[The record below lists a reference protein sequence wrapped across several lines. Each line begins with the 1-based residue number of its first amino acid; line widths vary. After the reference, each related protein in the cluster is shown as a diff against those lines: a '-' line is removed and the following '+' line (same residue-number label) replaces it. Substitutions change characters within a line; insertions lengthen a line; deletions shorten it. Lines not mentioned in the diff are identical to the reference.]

1 MEMQEAAQEVSK
13 RRKAKGEVSCEIG
26 IGIHTGLVLH
36 GFIGSPERM
45 EFTII
50 GDTVNRTA
58 RYCDGAKGTQVLIS
72 PEIYQHVWNTVEVQ
86 QISIPTK
93 HEGDF
98 VAYRVQRV
106 REAGERTISS

>member
-1 MEMQEAAQEVSK
+1 MQEAAREVSA
-13 RRKAKGEVSCEIG
+13 RRKAKSEVSCEIG
-26 IGIHTGLVLH
+26 IGIHTGQVLH

-50 GDTVNRTA
+50 GETVNRTS
-58 RYCDGAKGTQVLIS
+58 RYCAGAKGSQVLIS
-72 PEIYQHVWNTVEVQ
+72 PEIYQHLWNAVEVE

-98 VAYRVQRV
+98 VAYRVQRI
-106 REAGERTISS
+106 RDPGERTVISS